1 MSTPRY
7 STPVSSS
14 LHPENDLPS
23 PNVLDYS
30 PKPYIPNHLE
40 DSKNSLHTPSPLGYT
55 PFLDNPH
62 LKHLRDFYA
71 KASPIP
77 PLNPVIHPPFPTSRL
92 EPHGFFLSR
101 EPYIPKNPIPT
112 YTPRY
117 DLRQPYT
124 LGPTPYLVNPPISS
138 WKDEF
143 GENPTRTTLEN
154 EENQLEEILN
164 NLDEIFLDL
173 LEKIEKGHNN
183 NNLDNQP
190 DYSSLRNTLQENRF
204 KVAKIQKNQMKHH
217 HKIAFARFRICT
229 LEKIIDDDEENH
241 QSNLENTNSWN

>member
-1 MSTPRY
+1 MSTPHY

-14 LHPENDLPS
+14 LHPENDLSS

-30 PKPYIPNHLE
+30 PKPYNLE
-40 DSKNSLHTPSPLGYT
+40 DSRNSLDKPSPLGYT
-55 PFLDNPH
+55 PSLDNPH
-62 LKHLRDFYA
+62 LKHIRDFYA
-71 KASPIP
+71 KTSPLP
-77 PLNPVIHPPFPTSRL
+77 PLNPIIHPLFPTSRT
-92 EPHGFFLSR
+92 EPHGFFLPR
-101 EPYIPKNPIPT
+101 EPYIPKHPIPT

-124 LGPTPYLVNPPISS
+124 LNPTPYLINPPIPS
-138 WKDEF
+138 WKDEI
-143 GENPTRTTLEN
+143 GEKPSRLTLED

-190 DYSSLRNTLQENRF
+190 DYSSLRKTLQENRF
-204 KVAKIQKNQMKHH
+204 KIAKIQKNQMKHH

-229 LEKIIDDDEENH
+229 LEKIIDNDEE
-241 QSNLENTNSWN
+241 NLENTNSWN